1 MEPGIF
7 DYIGGDETT
16 WEYDPMRSLAQDGQL
31 MSHTHR
37 GFWQAMD
44 TLRDRSYLEERWKL
58 GEAQWR
64 VWP

>member
-1 MEPGIF
+1 
-7 DYIGGDETT
+7 
-16 WEYDPMRSLAQDGQL
+16 MRALAQDGQL

-44 TLRDRSYLEERWKL
+44 TLRDRNYLEERWKS

-64 VWP
+64 VWS